1 MWSIARRLFALVCS
15 NPVAAQVSQIDRNV
29 SMIKLMGLE
38 KLLEPNNMIEL
49 RLVRIVTLFACWI
62 AGLGLLTTTSSADDM
77 RSERIQIPS
86 GESGVT
92 IIGSITGY
100 NSVDY
105 KLYGCGEQD
114 IVINLTTDNA
124 SSYYN
129 ILAPGETQVAMFI
142 GSVEGNRYEGRL
154 PESGDY
160 TIRVYLMRSAAR
172 RGEKANYKLDITVAG
187 TRTLCQSPIVK
198 HGPGLHG

>member
-1 MWSIARRLFALVCS
+1 
-15 NPVAAQVSQIDRNV
+15 
-29 SMIKLMGLE
+29 
-38 KLLEPNNMIEL
+38 MIEL
-49 RLVRIVTLFACWI
+49 RLVRIVTLFACCI

-124 SSYYN
+124 SSYFN

-154 PESGDY
+154 PKSGDY